1 MLVVGTPSEWVDLI
15 DSQVPEILDLVISNW
30 ARMPPL
36 APDARED
43 PTTEALCRC
52 LRQDRDRCDLPFR
65 IDIQMVELDPA
76 AGEDQGRMDIVFS
89 PPVPRES
96 IYFCLECKRLNALV
110 EGEIRAY
117 ASEYVRHG
125 MSRFVRG
132 QYAVLVG
139 NGGMVGYV
147 LDGDIPGAMSNVEA
161 NIRGRREELGMEPP
175 AQLHASS
182 IRPDDEKAKET
193 RHRRQNARDPFM
205 IHHLFVSP
213 ARLAAPAPVEQAA
226 NIPAP
231 RPKRLRS
238 RPKG

>member
-15 DSQVPEILDLVISNW
+15 DSQVPEILDLVTSNW

-52 LRQDRDRCDLPFR
+52 LRQDRDRCNLPFR
-65 IDIQMVELDPA
+65 IDIQMVELDPV

-110 EGEIRAY
+110 GSETRAY
-117 ASEYVRHG
+117 ASEYVRFG
-125 MSRFVRG
+125 MHRFVRG
-132 QYAVLVG
+132 QYAVLVS
-139 NGGMVGYV
+139 NGGMLGYV

-161 NIRGRREELGMEPP
+161 NIRGRREELGMESP
-175 AQLHASS
+175 AQFQTSS
-182 IRPDDEKAKET
+182 IRPGEETAKET
-193 RHRRQNARDPFM
+193 RHRRQNARDPFT
-205 IHHLFVSP
+205 IHHIFVFP
-213 ARLAAPAPVEQAA
+213 VRLVAPAPVQQPA
-226 NIPAP
+226 NLPAEA
-231 RPKRLRS
+231 PKRR
-238 RPKG
+238 RGKPEA

>member
-1 MLVVGTPSEWVDLI
+1 MLVVGTPSEWLDLI

-65 IDIQMVELDPA
+65 IDVQMVELDPA
-76 AGEDQGRMDIVFS
+76 PGENQGRMDIVFS
-89 PPVPRES
+89 PPVPRECV
-96 IYFCLECKRLNALV
+96 YFCLECKRLNALL

-117 ASEYVRHG
+117 ASEYVRFG
-125 MSRFVRG
+125 MHRFVRG

-139 NGGMVGYV
+139 NGGMLGYV
-147 LDGDIPGAMSNVEA
+147 LDGDIPGAMTNVEA

-175 AQLHASS
+175 AQFQTSS
-182 IRPDDEKAKET
+182 IRPSDERAKET
-193 RHRRQNARDPFM
+193 RHRRQNARDPFI
-205 IHHLFVSP
+205 IHHIFVSP
-213 ARLAAPAPVEQAA
+213 ARLVAPAPDHQPA
-226 NIPAP
+226 NVPSQAP
-231 RPKRLRS
+231 RRRRGKPKT
-238 RPKG
+238 